1 MSDFM
6 TLRIQVGVEDYIRFT
21 KTVLQDTTVKEMRQI
36 IREHEKIEPSYG
48 IVLISNGKSLKNPD
62 LTLNDHGICNDS
74 LIICIISKE
83 KGRDIEL
90 LIGEEK
96 EEVKYN
102 DGMLET
108 ALECTFQEKPFG
120 FAVWANEMGDNAI
133 VTKVSGKYALNVGV
147 KIGYCVYKINDTL
160 MFNRKHNDVL
170 DDLLRVKCPVI
181 ISFLDLGKEYAITF
195 QTRPLGFTVTQDGD
209 ENNAKVSK
217 INTGTAIALGVH
229 IGSHVI
235 GVNDQDVFGMKHQQ
249 IVTLINK
256 AGFPITIRFR
266 KTSKLLLVRSN
277 LKKNE

>member
-62 LTLNDHGICNDS
+62 LTLTDHGICNDS
-74 LIICIISKE
+74 MIICIISKE
-83 KGRDIEL
+83 TGRDIEL
-90 LIGEEK
+90 LIGEE
-96 EEVKYN
+96 EQEVKYN
-102 DGMLET
+102 DGVLDT
-108 ALECTFQEKPFG
+108 ALECEFQEKPFG
-120 FAVWANEMGDNAI
+120 FAVWANEMGNNAI

-147 KIGYCVYKINDTL
+147 KIGYCVYKLNDKL
-160 MFNRKHNDVL
+160 MYNRKHNDVL
-170 DDLLRVKCPVI
+170 DELKRVKCPVI
-181 ISFLDLGKEYAITF
+181 ISFLDLGQEYAITF
-195 QTRPLGFTVTQDGD
+195 QTKPLGFTVTQDRD

-235 GVNDQDVFGMKHQQ
+235 SVNDQDVFGMKHHE
-249 IVTLINK
+249 IITLINK
-256 AGFPITIRFR
+256 AGFPITIKFR
-266 KTSKLLLVRSN
+266 QTSKLLPVRSN
-277 LKKNE
+277 LRKNE